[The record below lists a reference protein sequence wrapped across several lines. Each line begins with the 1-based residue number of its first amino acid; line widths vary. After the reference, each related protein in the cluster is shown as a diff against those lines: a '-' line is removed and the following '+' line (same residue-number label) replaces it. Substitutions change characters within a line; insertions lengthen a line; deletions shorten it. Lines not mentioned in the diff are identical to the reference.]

1 LIKKLFVFHRIW
13 FDEYSLSVLEFWNEK
28 VGWTTLENATI
39 YECDLSEENP
49 NTMIEDGI
57 WLQLPGN
64 LIQYEKL
71 ENPIYEYTEE
81 DLAKFPDIAKR
92 IQEKKNAKEN
102 K

>member
-1 LIKKLFVFHRIW
+1 LKKLFVLYKTYLT
-13 FDEYSLSVLEFWNEK
+13 EYADIAIEFWNDK
-28 VGWTTLENATI
+28 FGWTTLDNATV

-49 NTMIEDGI
+49 NAMVEDGI

-71 ENPIYEYTEE
+71 EQYPYEYTKE
-81 DLAKFPDIAKR
+81 DIAKFPEIAK
-92 IQEKKNAKEN
+92 QLEEKRKAKEN

>member
-1 LIKKLFVFHRIW
+1 LIKKLFVLYRAYLT
-13 FDEYSLSVLEFWNEK
+13 EYADIALEFWSDK
-28 VGWTTLENATI
+28 IGWTNLDSATV

-49 NTMIEDGI
+49 NTMIDDGV

-81 DLAKFPDIAKR
+81 DLAKFPEIAKR